1 MPPVPIAYFIDHLKV
16 GGAQRH
22 LVEVLR
28 RLDRQRF
35 APQVW
40 TLRGEG
46 ELIQE
51 AEQLAIPVRS
61 FGLGSR
67 LQDLHT
73 VALLRRTA
81 QTLRR
86 EHVQIVHT
94 YLSFANIVGTL
105 AAAFARVPVLLV
117 SKRSLDSYHRKFEA
131 WSHWAINRFADKVVA
146 NADAV
151 KDFVVKTEGCPAG
164 KIVVIPNGVNDE
176 FVTHSSRDQERA
188 AFGFKP
194 DERVIGTLGRLAWK
208 KGQEYFLEAAA
219 TILQTDPRVSFALV
233 GDGPLRSQLE
243 EKTRKLGIAPR
254 VKFLGQRLDSQAMI
268 SLFDIFVLPSVIE
281 GMPNALLE
289 AMALEKPVVVTE
301 AGGNA
306 EVVHHEESG
315 LVVPIR
321 NAEAMA
327 QAILRLL
334 KDNVLAQRLAAAAR
348 QSVHQHFSFR
358 HTLQAM
364 QTLYEEMLAAKGVQL
379 QTKE

>member
-1 MPPVPIAYFIDHLKV
+1 MRPVPVAYFIDHLKV

-35 APQVW
+35 SPQVW

-46 ELIQE
+46 ELLQE
-51 AEQLAIPVRS
+51 AEQLDIPIRS

-73 VALLRRTA
+73 IPLFYHAIRVLR
-81 QTLRR
+81 Q

-94 YLSFANIVGTL
+94 YLSFANIIGTL
-105 AAAFARVPVLLV
+105 TAACARVPVLLI
-117 SKRSLDSYHRKFEA
+117 SKRSLDSYHKKLEA
-131 WSHWAINRFADKVVA
+131 WSHWAINRFADKVIA

-151 KDFVVKTEGCPAG
+151 KDFVIKTEGCPAD

-176 FVTHSSRDQERA
+176 FVANGSREKERA
-188 AFGFKP
+188 ALGFGAH
-194 DERVIGTLGRLAWK
+194 DCVIGTLGRLAWK

-219 TILQTDPRVSFALV
+219 TILRTEPQVTFALV

-243 EKTRKLGIAPR
+243 EKTRALGIASR

-289 AMALEKPVVVTE
+289 AMALEKPVVVTD

-306 EVVHHEESG
+306 EVVQHDKTG

-327 QAILRLL
+327 QAVLRLL
-334 KDNVLAQRLAAAAR
+334 REKALARHFASAAR
-348 QSVHQHFSFR
+348 QSVNQRFSFR

-364 QTLYEEMLAAKGVQL
+364 ETLYEEMLVTKGVRI
-379 QTKE
+379 

>member
-51 AEQLAIPVRS
+51 VEQLALPVRS
-61 FGLGSR
+61 FGLGPR

-81 QTLRR
+81 QTLRS

-105 AAAFARVPVLLV
+105 AAALARVPVLLV

-151 KDFVVKTEGCPAG
+151 KDFVIKTEGCPAS
-164 KIVVIPNGVNDE
+164 KLVVIPNGVNDE
-176 FVTHSSRDQERA
+176 FVTNSSRDQERA
-188 AFGFKP
+188 ACGFKP
-194 DERVIGTLGRLAWK
+194 NERVIGTLGRLAWK

-219 TILQTDPRVSFALV
+219 TILHTDPSVSFALV

-243 EKTRKLGIAPR
+243 EQTQQLGIASR

-306 EVVHHEESG
+306 EVVKHEESG

-327 QAILRLL
+327 QAVLRLL
-334 KDNVLAQRLAAAAR
+334 KDSVLAQRFAAAAR
-348 QSVHQHFSFR
+348 QSVHQRFSFR

>member
-1 MPPVPIAYFIDHLKV
+1 MSPVPIAYFIDHLKV

-22 LVEVLR
+22 LVEILR

-61 FGLGSR
+61 FGLGPR
-67 LQDLHT
+67 LQDPRT
-73 VALLRRTA
+73 VALLRRAA

-105 AAAFARVPVLLV
+105 AAALARVPVLLV
-117 SKRSLDSYHRKFEA
+117 SKRSLDSYPKKFEA

-151 KDFVVKTEGCPAG
+151 KDFVVKTEGCPAD

-176 FVTHSSRDQERA
+176 FVTNGSRGQEQA
-188 AFGFKP
+188 VFGFKP
-194 DERVIGTLGRLAWK
+194 DEQVVGTLGRLAWK

-219 TILQTDPRVSFALV
+219 IVLRTEPRVTFALV

-243 EKTRKLGIAPR
+243 EKTRELGIASQ
-254 VKFLGQRLDSQAMI
+254 VKFLGQRLNSQAMI

-289 AMALEKPVVVTE
+289 AMALGKPVVVTE

-306 EVVHHEESG
+306 EVVQHEGTG

-327 QAILRLL
+327 QAVIRLL
-334 KDNVLAQRLAAAAR
+334 RDKASAQRFADAAR
-348 QSVHQHFSFR
+348 QSVRQHFSFR

-364 QTLYEEMLAAKGVQL
+364 ETLYEEMLAKKHVQR
-379 QTKE
+379 

>member
-1 MPPVPIAYFIDHLKV
+1 MPPVPVAYFIDHLKV

-22 LVEVLR
+22 LIEVLR

-35 APQVW
+35 SPQVW

-46 ELIQE
+46 ELVQE
-51 AEQLAIPVRS
+51 AEQLNIPVRS
-61 FGLGSR
+61 FELGTR
-67 LQDLHT
+67 LQDPRT
-73 VALLRRTA
+73 ILLLYRTA
-81 QTLRR
+81 QTLHR
-86 EHVQIVHT
+86 EQVQIVHT

-105 AAAFARVPVLLV
+105 AAAFARVPVLIV
-117 SKRSLDSYHRKFEA
+117 SKRSLDSYHRKSEA

-151 KDFVVKTEGCPAG
+151 KDFVIKTEGCPAD
-164 KIVVIPNGVNDE
+164 KIVVIPNGINDE
-176 FVTHSSRDQERA
+176 FIVNGSREKMREALGFGLQER
-188 AFGFKP
+188 
-194 DERVIGTLGRLAWK
+194 VVGTLGRLAWK

-219 TILQTDPRVSFALV
+219 AILQTEPQVTFALV

-243 EKTRKLGIAPR
+243 EKTRELGIAPR

-306 EVVHHEESG
+306 EVVQHEKTG
-315 LVVPIR
+315 LVVPTR

-327 QAILRLL
+327 QAVLRLL
-334 KDNVLAQRLAAAAR
+334 REKALAQSFASAAR
-348 QSVHQHFSFR
+348 QSVNQRFSFR

-364 QTLYEEMLAAKGVQL
+364 ETLYEEMLTTKGVQF
-379 QTKE
+379 

>member
-1 MPPVPIAYFIDHLKV
+1 MSPVPIAYFIDHLKV

-22 LVEVLR
+22 LVEILR

-61 FGLGSR
+61 FGLGPR
-67 LQDLHT
+67 LQDLRT
-73 VALLRRTA
+73 VALLRRAA

-105 AAAFARVPVLLV
+105 AAALARVPVLLV
-117 SKRSLDSYHRKFEA
+117 SKRSLDSYPKKFEA

-151 KDFVVKTEGCPAG
+151 KDFVVKTEGCPAD

-176 FVTHSSRDQERA
+176 FATNGSRGQERA

-194 DERVIGTLGRLAWK
+194 DEQVVGTLGRLAWK

-219 TILQTDPRVSFALV
+219 IVLRTEPRVTFALV

-243 EKTRKLGIAPR
+243 EKTRELGIASQ
-254 VKFLGQRLDSQAMI
+254 VKFLGQRLNSQAMI

-289 AMALEKPVVVTE
+289 AMALGKPVVVTE

-306 EVVHHEESG
+306 EVVQHEGTG

-327 QAILRLL
+327 QAVIRLL
-334 KDNVLAQRLAAAAR
+334 RDKASAQRFADAAR
-348 QSVHQHFSFR
+348 QSVRQHFSFR

-364 QTLYEEMLAAKGVQL
+364 ETLYEEMLAEKHVQR
-379 QTKE
+379 